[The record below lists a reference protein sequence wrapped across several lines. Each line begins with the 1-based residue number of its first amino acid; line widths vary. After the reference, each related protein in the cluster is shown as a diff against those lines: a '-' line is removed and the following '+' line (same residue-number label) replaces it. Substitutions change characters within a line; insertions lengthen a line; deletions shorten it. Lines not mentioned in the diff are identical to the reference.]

1 MDISTAKYTAGIGG
15 ANINVKVITGDSKVL
30 WIPLDN
36 SNTDYAAV
44 LEWVAD
50 GNTIAAAD

>member
-1 MDISTAKYTAGIGG
+1 MDISTAKYTAGITGD
-15 ANINVKVITGDSKVL
+15 NINVKVITGDSKEL

-36 SNTDYAAV
+36 SNTDYVAV

-50 GNTIAAAD
+50 GNTIAAAE